1 MKKILFALAA
11 LLLPLAGMAKEK
23 VEQPVKVRW
32 CTFNVRCIAAPD
44 EKIGCSWE
52 VRKDNV
58 AQYVLDNNI
67 DIVGMQEVTFKQLN
81 DLRERLKGYDYV
93 GVGRTDGK
101 EKGEFTPVFFRAD
114 KYEPLEKGNFWLSET
129 PDVPGSKGWDAA
141 LERVASYVKLKDKAT
156 GKIFMAINTHY
167 DHIGVQA
174 RKESAKLI
182 MSKIKSIVGDR
193 PAVVTGDF
201 NITEDNEAY
210 STMVNSGFK
219 MNDAYHMTAHHTG
232 APYTFHDYCRISPLK
247 APKIDFIFVTPN
259 VKVLQ
264 SHIERETPTK
274 RISDHNPHWADLEF

>member
-1 MKKILFALAA
+1 MDNSKTLGFIMKKILFALAA

-182 MSKIKSIVGDR
+182 MSKIKSIVGDLSL
-193 PAVVTGDF
+193 
-201 NITEDNEAY
+201 I
-210 STMVNSGFK
+210 
-219 MNDAYHMTAHHTG
+219 
-232 APYTFHDYCRISPLK
+232 
-247 APKIDFIFVTPN
+247 
-259 VKVLQ
+259 
-264 SHIERETPTK
+264 HI
-274 RISDHNPHWADLEF
+274 

>member
-210 STMVNSGFK
+210 STMVNSEFK
-219 MNDAYHMTAHHTG
+219 MNDAYHMTANHTG